1 MALQTMQ
8 SKLCLLCMAV
18 ALGGGLL
25 TTTAAA
31 QPAPTACDRLAAHP
45 EDPDRI
51 VPGVPTSAV
60 DQLAAIAACEAD
72 LETDPG
78 NARLRYQLARVYF
91 YNGRTADA
99 ARTME
104 RAAEGGHRQA
114 QFVMGALISNGRPD
128 ASDDICDA
136 EQWWERS
143 AQAGRVAAQI
153 SYVRHVT
160 KGLFDGCDLHA
171 SVADME
177 SFLDRAAE
185 QDRNYYVRLLIADLR
200 EDLADYTSKH

>member
-1 MALQTMQ
+1 MQ
-8 SKLCLLCMAV
+8 SKLTHLRIAV
-18 ALGGGLL
+18 AVVVGFLA
-25 TTTAAA
+25 TTAAA
-31 QPAPTACDRLAAHP
+31 QPAPTDCDRLAAHP

-60 DQLAAIAACEAD
+60 DQAAAIAACETD
-72 LETDPG
+72 LDADPG

-128 ASDDICDA
+128 ASDNICDA
-136 EQWWERS
+136 EKWWEKS

-160 KGLFDGCDLHA
+160 KGLFAGCELHA
-171 SVADME
+171 SAEDML

-185 QDRNYYVRLLIADLR
+185 QDRDYYVRLLVADLR
-200 EDLADYTSKH
+200 EDLAGYTSKH